1 MSKAGGGAKG
11 GQERGSVRDGR
22 LASALR
28 DNLRRRKA
36 ASRPAEGEAE
46 RPAAEGRPNVTPPQK
61 TAADGRED

>member
-11 GQERGSVRDGR
+11 GQEDGSARDGR

-36 ASRPAEGEAE
+36 ASRPAAGTAE
-46 RPAAEGRPNVTPPQK
+46 RPAAGGRSNATLPQK
-61 TAADGRED
+61 TADEGRED